1 MQAEGELRSNSD
13 ESDRVRDLQD
23 KVADMKAEVI
33 PSYISTSA
41 LICHLISLEYYL
53 H

>member
-23 KVADMKAEVI
+23 KVADMKAEVC
-33 PSYISTSA
+33 ISPLSTKEHN
-41 LICHLISLEYYL
+41 LTFHPTEGF
-53 H
+53 